1 MAAELCTE
9 QEVIDLVHAF
19 YARVRRDEVLGPIF
33 NTHIDDW
40 DQHLAKLVD
49 FWSAIL
55 RRTARFSGTPM
66 PRHAALP
73 GLNAELFERWLGLF
87 DTTLAEQPNRAMA
100 EYAAQAARRIAQ
112 SLWMGYQASRD
123 PDSLPSAINHV

>member
-112 SLWMGYQASRD
+112 SLWMGYQVSRD
-123 PDSLPSAINHV
+123 PDSIPSAIQHV

>member
-1 MAAELCTE
+1 MANRAPAAKEFAMAAELCTE

-55 RRTARFSGTPM
+55 RRTARFSKARSGAGRGVESAAGM
-66 PRHAALP
+66 PPPCRFP
-73 GLNAELFERWLGLF
+73 W
-87 DTTLAEQPNRAMA
+87 RAK
-100 EYAAQAARRIAQ
+100 IA
-112 SLWMGYQASRD
+112 S
-123 PDSLPSAINHV
+123 N

>member
-1 MAAELCTE
+1 MATELCTE

-55 RRTARFSGTPM
+55 RRTARFSGAPM

-87 DTTLAEQPNRAMA
+87 DATLAEQPNRAMA

-112 SLWMGYQASRD
+112 SLWMGYQVSRD
-123 PDSLPSAINHV
+123 PDSIPSAIQHV